1 MSRNNKKIVIIGA
14 GAAGLAAGISAAAN
28 GAEVCIIEHNEK
40 AGTKL
45 LMTGNGHCNYTNT
58 DVSPNHYHGDQLFVR
73 DVLNK
78 FGYEECI
85 SFFKDLLIYP
95 KVKRYSYDE
104 SGYVYPMSGDAAS
117 VRNVLLEKLKSLNV
131 KIYTNTVPE
140 EISVNKDGGFTVNTS
155 DKSFYA
161 DSLIVATGS
170 NAYPKTGSD
179 SSFYRFIKDFG
190 HNFYTFMP
198 ALSMIKSNDTL
209 LKEIKGVRCE
219 AIVKLMVYSDN
230 DMMMYD
236 ERGEVQF
243 NENGISGIP
252 VMQLS
257 RYVPVF
263 LQRRYSQELIL
274 SLIPEISDKELYELL
289 CERYEIVKENSY
301 TKYMLLQGL
310 LPEKLSS
317 ALINKCRA
325 EFEQKDEY
333 IREICKYI
341 RELRF
346 KVSKVPSFDQ
356 AQVCSG
362 GVDTFEIDQLTME
375 SKLVKNLYFVGEILN
390 IDGNCGGYNLHF
402 AFATGYIAGKAAAD
416 MENTDK

>member
-1 MSRNNKKIVIIGA
+1 MSKINKKVLIIGA

-28 GAEVCIIEHNEK
+28 GAEVCIIEHSEK

-58 DVSPNHYHGDQLFVR
+58 DVSPKHYHGDGIFVR
-73 DVLNK
+73 EVLNN
-78 FGYEECI
+78 FGYEDCI
-85 SFFKDLLIYP
+85 NFFRSLLIMP
-95 KVKRYSYDE
+95 KIKKYSYDDT
-104 SGYVYPMSGDAAS
+104 GYVYPWSGEATS
-117 VRNVLLEKLKSLNV
+117 VRNALLEKLNSLNV
-131 KIYTNTVPE
+131 KLYTNTKPE
-140 EISVNKDGGFTVNTS
+140 EIIFSENEGFTVKTS
-155 DKSFYA
+155 KGSYKA

-198 ALSMIKSNDTL
+198 ALSMIKSNDAL
-209 LKEIKGVRCE
+209 LKEIKGVRVE
-219 AIVKLMVYSDN
+219 ADVKLMVYSDN

-257 RYVPVF
+257 RYVPIF
-263 LQRRYSQELIL
+263 LQRRYSLWLTISLLPKL
-274 SLIPEISDKELYELL
+274 SSDELYELL
-289 CERYEIVKENSY
+289 KDRYKIVKENGY
-301 TKYMLLQGL
+301 PEYMMLSGL
-310 LPEKLSS
+310 IPEKLQR
-317 ALINKCRA
+317 ALIEECKID
-325 EFEQKDEY
+325 FELEDEY
-333 IREICKYI
+333 IK
-341 RELRF
+341 ELVKNIKELKF
-346 KVSKVPSFDQ
+346 EVSKAPSFDQ

-375 SKLVKNLYFVGEILN
+375 SKLVKNLYFVGEVLN

-402 AFATGYIAGKAAAD
+402 AFATGYIAGRAAAG
-416 MENTDK
+416 MENKDK